1 METRFITDE
10 ETGSYIPNPDHEQN
24 HTNKWASRWKIESVA
39 GNASPLNTLGN
50 EQQCEDFEIT
60 TFGGSNLHTKGDDLN
75 YPENTYSES
84 PDYSL
89 GDNTWDLV
97 GFIPTPEEGVYRFGE
112 KVKLVEDKLFVTNPS
127 IPSPVCYAYVKTV
140 NEHGCETWKYT
151 HNITEDAVNG
161 VNFEKTLSE
170 EFNTIKLEVTEN
182 FIDLGICPVGDDYDK
197 WAYQFDKDLTAS
209 DFTDENRENIVKG
222 TIVDKCNFEC
232 NDTQD
237 NKFYY
242 RPKKLKN
249 TPIGHLECNYGSE
262 LNISSLL
269 KNDFLNSTTPKF
281 YSKAKLENSYT
292 SGLSE
297 NSTGISWKN
306 FREGVSFIFPD
317 VESGTQASFMTIYS
331 DDAKNNDGTYDP
343 LRTLGRLGHKRL

>member
-1 METRFITDE
+1 M
-10 ETGSYIPNPDHEQN
+10 
-24 HTNKWASRWKIESVA
+24 
-39 GNASPLNTLGN
+39 
-50 EQQCEDFEIT
+50 
-60 TFGGSNLHTKGDDLN
+60 
-75 YPENTYSES
+75 
-84 PDYSL
+84 
-89 GDNTWDLV
+89 
-97 GFIPTPEEGVYRFGE
+97 
-112 KVKLVEDKLFVTNPS
+112 
-127 IPSPVCYAYVKTV
+127 
-140 NEHGCETWKYT
+140 
-151 HNITEDAVNG
+151 
-161 VNFEKTLSE
+161 
-170 EFNTIKLEVTEN
+170 
-182 FIDLGICPVGDDYDK
+182 GDDYDK

-249 TPIGHLECNYGSE
+249 TPIGHLECNSGSE

-306 FREGVSFIFPD
+306 FRENVSFSYPTI
-317 VESGTQASFMTIYS
+317 EMGTEPPLMTIYS
-331 DDAKNNDGTYDP
+331 NKGKLENGEYDPIYTLAEIGAQDTLNGEIVRLSFKIKNNENFNI
-343 LRTLGRLGHKRL
+343 RT